1 MPINYQPSS
10 FSSVNRD
17 SMRGPNTSG
26 LPLNG
31 TIVQRRDLNDG
42 LTSLTI
48 ALNGWEL
55 PPFEAGQYI
64 DIALQTRSTLHQSVQ
79 LDSTRFV
86 QNELIRRSYSI
97 ASSPKRRD
105 RFELLLN
112 LVPRGEF
119 TPQLWRLDE
128 GARVHVNPRVRGRFT
143 LAAALEDTTGVRDT
157 GTSAHAHDTHDVDR
171 PRPQA
176 DTGTSSTVDSEHA
189 HDIHDVDHPRPQADT
204 GTSSFTH
211 DWPTFHPHLIF
222 IATGTGLAPYMSML
236 RDSEGSDPS
245 WASATL
251 LHSVRHAEDLAY
263 RDELAALAAL
273 DGFRFTYI
281 PTVTRP
287 RPEAGWTGHVGRLQP
302 LLEPDRYAELT
313 NGRSIR
319 PEDTHIYLCGNPEM
333 IQSLREMFEAQGFT
347 RHTTNTPGNF
357 HFESYW

>member
-17 SMRGPNTSG
+17 SMRGPNASG

-42 LTSLTI
+42 LTALTI
-48 ALNGWEL
+48 ALHGWEL

-64 DIALQTRSTLHQSVQ
+64 DIALQTRSTLNQSVQ

-105 RFELLLN
+105 QFELLLN

-119 TPQLWRLDE
+119 TPALWRLEE
-128 GARVHVNPRVRGRFT
+128 GARLHVNPRVRGRFT
-143 LAAALEDTTGVRDT
+143 LTSALEN
-157 GTSAHAHDTHDVDR
+157 
-171 PRPQA
+171 
-176 DTGTSSTVDSEHA
+176 HA
-189 HDIHDVDHPRPQADT
+189 HDIHVVDDPDVYRNTVPVADREAAAADHPEPA
-204 GTSSFTH
+204 TSSSH

-236 RDSEGSDPS
+236 RDNEGSDPP

-263 RDELAALAAL
+263 RDELDALATL
-273 DGFRFTYI
+273 DGFRFRYI

-287 RPEAGWTGHVGRLQP
+287 RPETGWTGHIGRLQP
-302 LLEPDRYAELT
+302 LLEANRYAELT

-333 IQSLREMFEAQGFT
+333 IQSLRETFEAQGFV
-347 RHTTNTPGNF
+347 RHTSNTPGNL